1 MRRLT
6 MWMAAVTLAIAPVA
20 AQTDVPKELAPLQG
34 TWVIVTANGESA
46 AGGPEI
52 TLTITG
58 DKYNQGV
65 NGEIVERGTI
75 KVDATKKPMTIDLNI
90 AEGNDAGKLQ
100 LGVIEV
106 NGTTMTGNL
115 GAPGA
120 KERPASLTADSAF
133 AFTARKK

>member
-1 MRRLT
+1 MRQLT
-6 MWMAAVTLAIAPVA
+6 TWMMAVALLIAPIA
-20 AQTDVPKELAPLQG
+20 AQTSVPKELAALQG
-34 TWVIVTANGESA
+34 TWVIVTANGESVE
-46 AGGPEI
+46 GGAEI
-52 TLTITG
+52 TLTFSG
-58 DKYNQGV
+58 DKYNQGI

-75 KVDATKKPMTIDLNI
+75 KVDASKKPMTIDLNI

-106 NGTTMTGNL
+106 SGTTMTGNL

-120 KERPASLTADSAF
+120 KDRPATLTAAGAF